1 MSDTPVCRLT
11 DLARLRSAPELESSV
26 IVALH
31 RELTTAMAMFSW
43 FTVGVMASSASE
55 ALEALRSL
63 ERDQNWDALDV
74 VQSPSEAGP
83 VYLKANQQ
91 GGTIRIRGAFAYGIP
106 KSPRPWRI
114 PQNTART
121 RGEHSENTGRTH
133 IQRWTSENTA
143 RTQREYSE
151 NTH

>member
-91 GGTIRIRGAFAYGIP
+91 GGTIRIRIEHGLGCGILISGHADDSSMP
-106 KSPRPWRI
+106 S
-114 PQNTART
+114 NTW
-121 RGEHSENTGRTH
+121 GPLPLNFFQHG
-133 IQRWTSENTA
+133 
-143 RTQREYSE
+143 
-151 NTH
+151 